1 VSEKAFGPAAN
12 RLAGLTARLLG
23 WRPDT
28 FWSATPA
35 ELAAVLAPD
44 ADPARA
50 AIAPLSCTDFDRLME
65 QDSWPHRVT
74 PPPPEP
80 TPPRKA

>member
-1 VSEKAFGPAAN
+1 MTEQAFGPAAN
-12 RLAGLTARLLG
+12 RLAGLTARVLG

-28 FWSATPA
+28 FWAATPA

-50 AIAPLSCTDFDRLME
+50 AIAPLSRTDFERLME
-65 QDSWPHRVT
+65 KDLWPHRVT
-74 PPPPEP
+74 PAPP
-80 TPPRKA
+80 PPRKA